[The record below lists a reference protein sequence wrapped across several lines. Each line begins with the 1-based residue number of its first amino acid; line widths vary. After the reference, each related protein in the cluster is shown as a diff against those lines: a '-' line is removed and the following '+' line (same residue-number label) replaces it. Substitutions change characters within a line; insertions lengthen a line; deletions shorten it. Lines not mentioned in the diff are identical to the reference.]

1 MRQMRMTTSLPSRI
15 ARKVINE
22 RAVLTHCPV
31 HNTPLMEIIIMD
43 EKDYSAIKKGMRDHI
58 TATVMD
64 RRGCK
69 SWAKL
74 STGNWVAVMDG
85 DLDDFEI
92 RPEDFYELLCVFRDS
107 GRQVIFNDHSAC

>member
-1 MRQMRMTTSLPSRI
+1 MND
-15 ARKVINE
+15 KE
-22 RAVLTHCPV
+22 
-31 HNTPLMEIIIMD
+31 
-43 EKDYSAIKKGMRDHI
+43 IKKGMTSHI

-74 STGNWVAVMDG
+74 DSGKWVAVMDNG

-92 RPEDFYELLCVFRDS
+92 LPDDLFTMLCIFRDS
-107 GRQVIFNDHSAC
+107 GRQIVFNDHSAA

>member
-1 MRQMRMTTSLPSRI
+1 MT
-15 ARKVINE
+15 K

-31 HNTPLMEIIIMD
+31 HNTPLDMEFDMN

-74 STGNWVAVMDG
+74 DSGKWVAVMDNG

-92 RPEDFYELLCVFRDS
+92 LPDDLFTMLCIFRDS
-107 GRQVIFNDHSAC
+107 GRQVVFNDHSAC

>member
-1 MRQMRMTTSLPSRI
+1 M
-15 ARKVINE
+15 N
-22 RAVLTHCPV
+22 
-31 HNTPLMEIIIMD
+31 

-64 RRGCK
+64 RRGRK

-74 STGNWVAVMDG
+74 DSGSWVAVMGNG

-92 RPEDFYELLCVFRDS
+92 LPDDLFTMLCIFRDS
-107 GRQVIFNDHSAC
+107 GRQVVFNDHSAC

>member
-1 MRQMRMTTSLPSRI
+1 MS
-15 ARKVINE
+15 AGFNE

-31 HNTPLMEIIIMD
+31 HNTPLGKEIIMN

-74 STGNWVAVMDG
+74 DSGKWVAVMDNG

-92 RPEDFYELLCVFRDS
+92 LPEDFYDLLCIFRDS